1 MLNLSEFDRITC
13 KVQNLSEEGLNEAV
27 KTESDR
33 IREVLRMFKQ
43 VGDENFPGLYIATS
57 GGKDS
62 VTVQYL
68 VQNYFVRGDRIPVV
82 HTPKP
87 LTSVV
92 QSTRTFLYESG
103 QPMLYIPSDKMADY
117 PDLKTQFDGTRR
129 AEFNRSNGRSTDVV
143 VDGRNVSREHMPA
156 IIRNGL
162 FGLNMVYPIL
172 EWSDLEVWSFIFNRD
187 IPYTKEYHEQQ

>member
-1 MLNLSEFDRITC
+1 MLTLNTNDLTTC
-13 KVQNLSEEGLNEAV
+13 KVQNLSIDGINEAV
-27 KTESDR
+27 KTEGDR
-33 IREVLRMFKQ
+33 ITSVLKLFKQ
-43 VGDENFPGLYIATS
+43 VEDENFQGMYIATS

-62 VTVQYL
+62 VVVQYL
-68 VQNYFVRGDRIPVV
+68 VQNYFVRGEHLPVV

-87 LTSVV
+87 LSSVV

-103 QPMLYIPSDKMADY
+103 QPIFYLPSNRMDDY

-129 AEFNRSNGRSTDVV
+129 AEFSRTNGRSTDVV
-143 VDGRNVSREHMPA
+143 VAGKNVSRENMPA

-172 EWSDLEVWSFIFNRD
+172 EWSDLEVWSFIFNRE